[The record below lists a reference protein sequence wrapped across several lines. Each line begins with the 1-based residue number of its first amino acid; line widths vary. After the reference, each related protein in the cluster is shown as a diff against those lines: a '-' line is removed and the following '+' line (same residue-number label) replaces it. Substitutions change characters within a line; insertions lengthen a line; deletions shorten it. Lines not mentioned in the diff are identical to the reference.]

1 MEAKDFN
8 DYCLKRLEALEK
20 ENADLK
26 LKLKTYEEEGS
37 STRSSEL
44 YYKVSFNEW
53 YIGENNYKEY
63 ERALEEGDYSWLY
76 EHDQKINSGLADY
89 EVIVNNEK
97 YLFRAQ
103 TSPEGHIDLLPI
115 RYDGE
120 TCFKTYAEAKENL
133 AKQIR
138 SRIKKYKPKPE
149 TDAEGDSEADAE

>member
-44 YYKVSFNEW
+44 YYKVSVCDW

-63 ERALEEGDYSWLY
+63 EQALEEGNYSWLY
-76 EHDQKINSGLADY
+76 EHSQKIESGLADY
-89 EVIVNNEK
+89 EVVVNNEK

-103 TSPEGHIDLLPI
+103 TSSEGHIDLLPI
-115 RYDGE
+115 HYDGE

-133 AKQIR
+133 AKQLMT
-138 SRIKKYKPKPE
+138 RINKYKPKPE
-149 TDAEGDSEADAE
+149 ADAEQEVEE